1 VRGLRDGGAIS
12 VFGFP
17 ISGESKSRTPL
28 PGNRKSEIAS
38 DPLRFAPVRRL
49 LATFVLLTAF
59 SCAAPTPAPE
69 PAPEPPPVTTP
80 APAATL
86 GTVEVTASALNV
98 RRERST
104 TADVVEQLRRGAR
117 LTVLEADEA
126 WTHVRLPNGEEGWVA
141 SRFVAAPGA
150 SSSSSSSRSSTTTPR
165 RRGGCPPDS
174 DFAFTETPT
183 LTFSDSPKK
192 GMVVVD
198 ATVNTNGTVTSTKV
212 VSNTT
217 GDESLAFLAV
227 REIRSAK
234 FSPPIRNCVP
244 RAFIYTYR
252 RTF

>member
-1 VRGLRDGGAIS
+1 MRRSLAVLI
-12 VFGFP
+12 V
-17 ISGESKSRTPL
+17 L
-28 PGNRKSEIAS
+28 
-38 DPLRFAPVRRL
+38 FAL
-49 LATFVLLTAF
+49 G
-59 SCAAPTPAPE
+59 CAAPAPAPRPAPE
-69 PAPEPPPVTTP
+69 PAPVITP

-86 GTVEVTASALNV
+86 GTVAVTASALNV
-98 RRERST
+98 RREKST
-104 TADVVEQLRRGAR
+104 NAEVVAQLRRGTK

-126 WTHVRLPNGEEGWVA
+126 WTRVRLENGDEGWVA

-150 SSSSSSSRSSTTTPR
+150 TRSTAPAPSR

-174 DFAFTETPT
+174 DFAFLETPT

-192 GMVVVD
+192 GMVVVE
-198 ATVNTNGTVTSTKV
+198 ATVNAQGKVTSTKL

-244 RAFIYTYR
+244 RTFIYTYR